1 MMVSAIGLPNCER
14 SYDSVFQSRV
24 MKRVKLSDL
33 DIIAFVVKTTFT
45 EESVS
50 DNMMDIELIQY
61 GIGIL

>member
-1 MMVSAIGLPNCER
+1 
-14 SYDSVFQSRV
+14 